1 MSDNIDLNDNDMV
14 IVSGG
19 TDAFSRLNLDD
30 IPTPTVIVDDAR
42 QFNRVN
48 DQTIA
53 MIDIE
58 TSSSQEA
65 NPHGIDSQGFVIA
78 LNRDEEV
85 EARINDFDKYVRHEN
100 AKREHRRRSGFDAA
114 AAATLAAAMSV
125 SSHRGQEHY
134 RWTQKSIYTPP
145 EPDHEAHMDAAE
157 LKRKRKAEKR
167 QKIEDNKQG
176 KGA

>member
-1 MSDNIDLNDNDMV
+1 MSENIDLNDNDMV

-19 TDAFSRLNLDD
+19 TGAFSRLNLDD
-30 IPTPTVIVDDAR
+30 IPTPTVIVDSAR

-65 NPHGIDSQGFVIA
+65 NPYGADSREFLIT
-78 LNRDEEV
+78 LNRDEDV
-85 EARINDFDKYVRHEN
+85 EARINDFDKYVRSEN
-100 AKREHRRRSGFDAA
+100 ARRENRRRSGFDAA

-145 EPDHEAHMDAAE
+145 EPDHEAHMSAAE
-157 LKRKRKAEKR
+157 IKRKRKAEKL
-167 QKIEDNKQG
+167 KQIAEKNEG